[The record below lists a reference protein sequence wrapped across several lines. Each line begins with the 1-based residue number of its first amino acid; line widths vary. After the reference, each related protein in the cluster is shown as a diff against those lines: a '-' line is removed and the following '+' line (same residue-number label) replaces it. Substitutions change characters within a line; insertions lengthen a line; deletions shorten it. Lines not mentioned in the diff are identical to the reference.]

1 MDVELLFQFGS
12 ADTAALGEVTI
23 EFVSVKIYQRPI
35 M

>member
-12 ADTAALGEVTI
+12 AETAAAGDVTI
-23 EFVSVKIYQRPI
+23 EFTKIVIYQMPI

>member
-12 ADTAALGEVTI
+12 ADLAALGEVTV
-23 EFVSVKIYQRPI
+23 EFTNVTIYQMPI